1 MRTLLAGFTGG
12 RWYPCTTWAQKTD
25 CDMRES
31 DLYPRIRAEFEG
43 VTVRIDTPSRPGI
56 SDLVLVGRVLT
67 LFTEV
72 KIASTAIEKLEV
84 SAPQHRFIQQV
95 DAAGG
100 VGCVLAYVRGEQG
113 WYVILPK
120 VLDLWWPQIR
130 AKHGISLG
138 PRIDLMETRI
148 ASIRR
153 KSGVPFASA
162 SKSEITMPAQDAAST
177 LRRQVQ
183 HE

>member
-1 MRTLLAGFTGG
+1 
-12 RWYPCTTWAQKTD
+12 
-25 CDMRES
+25 MRES

-56 SDLVLVGRVLT
+56 SDLVLVGRILT

-72 KIASTAIEKLEV
+72 KIANTAIEKLQIT
-84 SAPQHRFIQQV
+84 APQHRFIQQV

-120 VLDLWWPQIR
+120 DLDLWWPQIR

-138 PRIDLMETRI
+138 PRIDRLERQI
-148 ASIRR
+148 ASIRQR
-153 KSGVPFASA
+153 SGVPCANG
-162 SKSEITMPAQDAAST
+162 SKSEITMPAQDAAKASP
-177 LRRQVQ
+177 RQVQ